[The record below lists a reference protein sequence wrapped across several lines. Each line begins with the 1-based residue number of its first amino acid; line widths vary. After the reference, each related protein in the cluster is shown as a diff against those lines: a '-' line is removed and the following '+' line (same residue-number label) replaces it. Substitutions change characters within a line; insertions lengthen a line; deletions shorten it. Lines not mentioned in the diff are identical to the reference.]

1 MSIYDGKKV
10 LITGASAGIGHALSE
25 ELAKRGSEVIVTARR
40 KDRLEALAQKIENT
54 GGKVHI
60 FLEDLSLPESGKKLY
75 DQIKSAG
82 LNIDILINNAGYG
95 RWGEL
100 TSHERDDYSKM

>member
-1 MSIYDGKKV
+1 MSIYDGKKA
-10 LITGASAGIGHALSE
+10 LITGASAGIGYALSE
-25 ELAKRGSEVIVTARR
+25 ELAKRGAEVRITARR

-54 GGKVHI
+54 GGKAHI
-60 FLEDLSLPESGKKLY
+60 FVEDLSLPESGKKLY

-95 RWGEL
+95 R
-100 TSHERDDYSKM
+100 

>member
-1 MSIYDGKKV
+1 MHYLKR
-10 LITGASAGIGHALSE
+10 
-25 ELAKRGSEVIVTARR
+25 LAKRGSEVIITARR
-40 KDRLEALAQKIENT
+40 RDRLEALAQKIKDA
-54 GGKVHI
+54 GGKAYI
-60 FLEDLSLPESGKKLY
+60 FVEDLSLPESGIKLY

-100 TSHERDDYSKM
+100 SKP